1 MKDIESYSSYESEI
15 EEGTELRKRK
25 TRAICTK
32 SEHSDKS
39 DNLELLLFSEKYKEK
54 FKVQEEEL
62 GIRLNELKSNEERMR
77 QIDMIKLETDNR
89 VEESEKKL
97 LERILAVEQ
106 NLQLEIEVNE
116 TDLQREIKKYVAIV
130 KQDNAKVQEMIQE

>member
-1 MKDIESYSSYESEI
+1 
-15 EEGTELRKRK
+15 
-25 TRAICTK
+25 
-32 SEHSDKS
+32 
-39 DNLELLLFSEKYKEK
+39 
-54 FKVQEEEL
+54 
-62 GIRLNELKSNEERMR
+62 MR

-130 KQDNAKVQEMIQE
+130 K